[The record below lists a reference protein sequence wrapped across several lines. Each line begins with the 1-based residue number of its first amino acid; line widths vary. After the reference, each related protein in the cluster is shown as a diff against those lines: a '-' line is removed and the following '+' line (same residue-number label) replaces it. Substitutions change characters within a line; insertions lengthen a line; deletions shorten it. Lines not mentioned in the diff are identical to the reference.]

1 MAASGAPRPLVVANW
16 KMNGLRRDGIDRA
29 RALVGLAR
37 AHGGTATEVVLCPP
51 ATLLVDLR
59 AALDGSVIGLGAQ
72 DCHAVAHGAHTG
84 DLSAPMLA
92 DVGCRYVIV
101 GHSERRAGHGETDQL
116 VRAKAEAALAAGL
129 VPIVCVGESAAE
141 RAHGAS
147 IAVVRGQLD
156 GSLPE
161 GVAADAL
168 AIAYEPIWAI
178 GTGRTPRPEEI
189 VAVHATIH
197 ELCGL
202 RFSGGGAAL
211 RVLYGGSVNARN
223 AAEILSL
230 DGVNGALVGGASLDA
245 AGFWTICEAAG
256 AGLKAA
262 PSR

>member
-29 RALVGLAR
+29 RALAGFAR
-37 AHGGTATEVVLCPP
+37 AARLALPDMALCPP
-51 ATLLVDLR
+51 ATLLVELR
-59 AALDGSVIGLGAQ
+59 AALDGTGIVLGAQ
-72 DCHAVAHGAHTG
+72 DCHGAAQGAHTG

-101 GHSERRAGHGETDQL
+101 GHSERRAAYRETDRQ

-129 VPIVCVGESAAE
+129 VPIVCVGESEAE
-141 RAHGAS
+141 RERGAS
-147 IAVVRGQLD
+147 LQVVGSQLD

-161 GVAADAL
+161 GVAAEAL

-178 GTGRTPRPEEI
+178 GTGRTPRPDEI
-189 VAVHATIH
+189 VAVHALIH
-197 ELCGL
+197 QRCAK
-202 RFSGGGAAL
+202 RFSGGGGAL

-256 AGLKAA
+256 GRLDAA
-262 PSR
+262 PEG